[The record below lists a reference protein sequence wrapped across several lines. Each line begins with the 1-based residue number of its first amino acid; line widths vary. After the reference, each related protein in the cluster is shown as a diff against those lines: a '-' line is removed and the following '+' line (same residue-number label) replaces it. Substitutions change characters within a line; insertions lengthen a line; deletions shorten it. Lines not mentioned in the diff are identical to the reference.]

1 MEHRSRRS
9 WHGLCGLLALLLPL
23 SAAAQDAA
31 SEAGDASEDAVDGEA
46 SSPEI
51 DPLIPWLDGHFWRST
66 SLTIPVSRLTRDAD
80 GALLVMSEDG
90 AIYRQEGA
98 DRWRQVL
105 AGRLQDG
112 QEVDEEGVLLDAE
125 SAIEDFTD
133 TTVDESTETN
143 DDGVEIDSSFDV
155 SGSLE
160 DAVEVGIQDADMRV
174 AALQEAQS
182 LWASTLTKGL
192 MLASRPEG
200 SWRSQ
205 DNGRTWAPATGLP
218 PSRDFL
224 EFVSQDRR
232 TVILSG
238 TDSGLWFSLDGGQ
251 SWREGDSAMRG
262 VGVLS
267 LATDGGIVFAG
278 TTEGLWLSL
287 DGVRWAKLLPPRYA
301 DVQMDAVLTDPSWVG
316 GLWVATPEGLLRSD
330 DAGQTFSPAGR
341 NPLVGTKRV
350 VQLPEDN
357 HLLVAGEDG
366 VWETIDGGV
375 RWGALP
381 RGMPGPFVADVVA
394 GVQPAI
400 ATRTG
405 VYILSR
411 PVEEAAP
418 EPPPAEGAR
427 GLTAETIV
435 GMMLRRTGMDISPLA
450 VQRKFARSAL
460 TPKLQLGMVRQADL
474 YIDADYDAI
483 STTRVE
489 RSSWLFTA
497 QACFG
502 GCGSSTTD
510 VSYDSG
516 GTFVD
521 YDASSAADEFELVV
535 IGGEIYAAS
544 DAVSSIAPAAVN
556 VSQRI
561 AKYRNDLTDYV
572 IELFYSRERL
582 LSERSAID
590 TLPMMEQ
597 VLHDLQIQE
606 VNARLDIYTDG
617 RFTASLDSEQ

>member
-9 WHGLCGLLALLLPL
+9 WKGLCGLLFLLLPL
-23 SAAAQDAA
+23 SAAAQ
-31 SEAGDASEDAVDGEA
+31 EAPLEADDASEDASDAAQGDAAVEKT
-46 SSPEI
+46 
-51 DPLIPWLDGHFWRST
+51 IPWVDGHFWRSS
-66 SLTIPVSRLTRDAD
+66 SLTVPVSRITRDPS
-80 GALLVMSEDG
+80 GALVVMGEDG
-90 AIYRQEGA
+90 AIYRQEGV

-105 AGRLQDG
+105 AGRLLDG
-112 QEVDEEGVLLDAE
+112 EGVDEEGVLLDAE

-133 TTVDESTETN
+133 TTVDETVETN
-143 DDGVEIDSSFDV
+143 DAGDEIGSSVDI

-174 AALQEAQS
+174 GALQEAQA
-182 LWASTLTKGL
+182 LWASATTKGL

-205 DNGRTWAPATGLP
+205 DNGRTWTPVTGLP
-218 PSRDFL
+218 ACRDFL
-224 EFVSQDRR
+224 EFTGQDRR
-232 TVILSG
+232 SIVLAG
-238 TDSGLWFSLDGGQ
+238 TDSGMLFSLDGGQ
-251 SWREGDSAMRG
+251 SWRDGDAALRG

-301 DVQMDAVLTDPSWVG
+301 DVQMDAILTDPAWVG
-316 GLWVATPEGLLRSD
+316 GLWVATPDGLLRSD

-341 NPLVGTKRV
+341 NPLVGTRKL
-350 VQLPEDN
+350 VQLSEGN
-357 HLLVAGEDG
+357 HLLAAGEDG
-366 VWETIDGGV
+366 VWETLDGGV
-375 RWGALP
+375 RWSALP
-381 RGMPGPFVADVVA
+381 GGLPGPLVADVVA

-411 PVEEAAP
+411 PVADIEPVVTLAEDVSGLSAEA
-418 EPPPAEGAR
+418 
-427 GLTAETIV
+427 IV
-435 GMMLRRTGMDISPLA
+435 GIMLRRTGMDVSPLA

-460 TPKLQLGMVRQADL
+460 TPKLQLGMVHQNEV

-483 STTRVE
+483 SSTQMEASR
-489 RSSWLFTA
+489 WLFTA

-502 GCGSSTTD
+502 GCGTSTTD
-510 VSYDSG
+510 LSYESG
-516 GTFVD
+516 GTFT
-521 YDASSAADEFELVV
+521 DASASGADSDFELVV

-582 LSERSAID
+582 LSERGTIG
-590 TLPMMEQ
+590 TLPLMEQ

-617 RFTASLDSEQ
+617 RFTASLDTEQ